1 MQIWLTYEEAGRFM
15 SLDADA
21 ARNAIAAQGWS
32 RRRCSDGQTRTKL
45 PPSAA
50 SAFLLNAAS
59 EEAKAAI
66 HAMQSLLADAQVAVL
81 RSQSGFSSPSP
92 TTNNAPNESPTT
104 ELHMGAL
111 RRLVG

>member
-15 SLDADA
+15 SLDTDS

-32 RRRCSDGQTRTKL
+32 RRRCSDGLTRTKL
-45 PPSAA
+45 PPGAA

-81 RSQSGFSSPSP
+81 KSQLGFSSPLP
-92 TTNNAPNESPTT
+92 TTNISPNESPT
-104 ELHMGAL
+104 LDLSMGAS